1 MNKKRIILILGFS
14 LLVLVLVV
22 FILTMVINDRLTPG
36 SASLSPTTVAPTLPN
51 GVIPTNAPRTDIS
64 LSATRSS
71 TLVVPGA
78 PVVQSSTPRDL
89 AENVST
95 DTTSLRIQLSEP
107 VDQAS
112 LQVYI
117 APEID
122 FGYVVNNNTIIVTF
136 ITPLKESTVY
146 SYTLEDSTVGVFYT
160 GSFTTEGPPIAYYP
174 DTRPDTFFEEEAAYF
189 RENRPDVYL
198 SNNVPY
204 EGETFRIRS
213 RMIEGATTRFVFDVT
228 PKAASTEQVR
238 TDLNTWLKQLQLTDE
253 QISQLEITIQ

>member
-1 MNKKRIILILGFS
+1 MNKKRIIIILGFS
-14 LLVLVLVV
+14 LVVLVLVV
-22 FILTMVINDRLTPG
+22 YILSMVLNDRLTPG
-36 SASLSPTTVAPTLPN
+36 SADISPTFVEPPLPN

-64 LSATRSS
+64 LEGSQSS

-78 PVVQSSTPRDL
+78 PTVESSSPRDR

-95 DTTSLRIQLSEP
+95 DTTSVRIQLSEP

-112 LQVYI
+112 LEI
-117 APEID
+117 FFAPDID
-122 FGYVVNNNTIIVTF
+122 FGYVVNNNTIIITF
-136 ITPLKESTVY
+136 ITPLQESTIY
-146 SYTLEDSTVGVFYT
+146 SYTLKDNNLGVFYT

-174 DTRPDTFFEEEAAYF
+174 DTRPDGFFEEEAAYL

-204 EGETFRIRS
+204 ESETFSIQS
-213 RMIEGATTRFVFDVT
+213 RMIEGATTRFVFDVR
-228 PKAASTEQVR
+228 PKAATTQQVR
-238 TDLNTWLKQLQLTDE
+238 NDLNNWLKQLQLTDE